1 MARRRRTSEIRIRT
15 NQRSAE
21 HTGLGHR
28 RAGVP
33 ASAAALEA
41 NFERNEPQNLGQGKQ
56 KFETKFGWVRN
67 EILAGANRPGKDDRR
82 QRKSKISPPCRCVL

>member
-41 NFERNEPQNLGQGKQ
+41 ISNEMTNDPQNLGQGKQ
-56 KFETKFGWVRN
+56 KFETKFAWVRN
-67 EILAGANRPGKDDRR
+67 EILAGANRGLRSLSTTV
-82 QRKSKISPPCRCVL
+82 KS